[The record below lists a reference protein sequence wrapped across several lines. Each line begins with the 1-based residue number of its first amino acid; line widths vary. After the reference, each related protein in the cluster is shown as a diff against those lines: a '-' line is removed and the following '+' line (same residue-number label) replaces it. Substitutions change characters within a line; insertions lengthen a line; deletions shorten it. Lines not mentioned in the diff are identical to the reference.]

1 MPHEPEGRYPR
12 AMAHYDYRKAV
23 HDPNP
28 PPRPPPPPARPIT
41 LNVDRIAARLAAKI
55 RRHPADEWP
64 GLVRLHAERLL
75 EHLEAGE
82 EARGFAPSDIDVA
95 VARFVWALEA
105 RLNR

>member
-1 MPHEPEGRYPR
+1 
-12 AMAHYDYRKAV
+12 MAHYDYRKAV

-95 VARFVWALEA
+95 VARSVWALEA